1 MPAGAAAESRLTPT
15 AVNPTSG
22 AFGIGQWL
30 GPRKADLFRRYG
42 RNPTLDQQL
51 EFMLWELTN
60 SEAGAGVSIKGAA
73 SPQAALRAYIG
84 QFMRPGRG
92 AAGDMRRGLA
102 FLGGAQPLTGSGGAQ
117 ALAGVQMSQKTDIHV
132 YGGGGP
138 RATGEGGAGA
148 QDQGNAGL

>member
-42 RNPTLDQQL
+42 RKPTLDQQL

-84 QFMRPGRG
+84 QCTRPGRG
-92 AAGDMRRGLA
+92 AAAGKRRGPAL
-102 FLGGAQPLTGSGGAQ
+102 LGCAQPLTRRRHA
-117 ALAGVQMSQKTDIHV
+117 
-132 YGGGGP
+132 
-138 RATGEGGAGA
+138 
-148 QDQGNAGL
+148 